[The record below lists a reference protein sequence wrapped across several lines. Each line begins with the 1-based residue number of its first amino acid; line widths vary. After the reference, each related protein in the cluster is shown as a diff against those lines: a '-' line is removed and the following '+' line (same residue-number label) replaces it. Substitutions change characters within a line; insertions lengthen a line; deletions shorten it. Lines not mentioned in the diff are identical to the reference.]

1 MHAGSPLT
9 REQRISLTKWVGTA
23 MLLVGTIGLDWFPDV
38 AREGTLALRM
48 SGDALWLIASMFA
61 PRDWAL
67 VALSV
72 AFLAVDGS
80 AFISIIAGGIST

>member
-9 REQRISLTKWVGTA
+9 REQRISLTKWVGTT
-23 MLLVGTIGLDWFPDV
+23 MLLMGTIGLDWFPE
-38 AREGTLALRM
+38 ASREATLALRM
-48 SGDALWLIASMFA
+48 SGDTLWMIAALFA

-67 VALSV
+67 VALSA

-80 AFISIIAGGIST
+80 ALVSTLLNTLV